1 MDKCSR
7 LAGEWEKGE
16 GNGVKSQRFSPRG
29 TLQPQAAAGAAGVG
43 AVESTRPGDALLPVA
58 VRFPPTKIRLPL
70 SRGSGAGP
78 PHPGSP
84 KLSPLLLL
92 LSDWW
97 FPPPPLGGCTDC
109 SSKDWNRHRRP
120 GCSYCCSCW
129 CCSSRCSCRG
139 RCSRFSPSS

>member
-1 MDKCSR
+1 MLPPGWGVREGGGERGQVPKIQPQGDPPATGGSR
-7 LAGEWEKGE
+7 SGRSRGCRVHTAGER
-16 GNGVKSQRFSPRG
+16 SAASCSPISPYQN
-29 TLQPQAAAGAAGVG
+29 TAPSL
-43 AVESTRPGDALLPVA
+43 TRL
-58 VRFPPTKIRLPL
+58 RRWPP
-70 SRGSGAGP
+70 P